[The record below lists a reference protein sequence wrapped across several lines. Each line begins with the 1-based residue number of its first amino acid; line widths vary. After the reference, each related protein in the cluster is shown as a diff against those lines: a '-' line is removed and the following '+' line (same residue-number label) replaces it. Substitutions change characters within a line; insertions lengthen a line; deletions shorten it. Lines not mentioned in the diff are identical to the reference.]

1 MRFASIGGRRVAYA
15 EYGDLRGR
23 PVLIIHG
30 AWGGPSST
38 LWTGPRLRWH
48 APTDG
53 LRLIWYDRR
62 CAGWSEYA
70 ETDFTLADLARDPV
84 GLLNHLNVKQA
95 AVIATSAGGPI
106 GLRLALDA
114 PEHVSA
120 LALLNT
126 GVALM
131 HPNPPLPRSAGVL
144 DRLATVRERLAMLNL
159 AERAGVHAAV
169 LAYESEWRTP
179 PQADLKEEEAE
190 EITLAAARRHRATA
204 LARLPQSELIRLAAG
219 ALRNMRAQRNADL
232 TPELERIAVPTLVVH
247 GDADTTIPI
256 EFGQHLVA
264 QIPAAKFLPL
274 PAQGHGLIRNK
285 DVQTVVT
292 QWLRER

>member
-1 MRFASIGGRRVAYA
+1 MRFASIGGHRVAYA
-15 EYGDLRGR
+15 EYGDPRGR

-62 CAGWSEYA
+62 CAGWSEYT
-70 ETDFTLADLARDPV
+70 ETDFTLADLARDAV
-84 GLLNHLNVKQA
+84 RLLDYLNIKQA

-114 PEHVSA
+114 PERVSA

-126 GVALM
+126 GAALM
-131 HPNPPLPRSAGVL
+131 HPSPPLPRSAGVL
-144 DRLATVRERLAMLNL
+144 DRLATVRERLAMLAL
-159 AERAGVHAAV
+159 AQHEGVRAAV

-179 PQADLKEEEAE
+179 PQASFEQEEEEAA
-190 EITLAAARRHRATA
+190 LAAARRHRATA
-204 LARLPQSELIRLAAG
+204 LTRLPQTDLIRLAAG

-256 EFGQHLVA
+256 EFGQHLA
-264 QIPAAKFLPL
+264 AKIPTAKFLPL
-274 PAQGHGLIRNK
+274 PAHSHGLIWNANA
-285 DVQTVVT
+285 QTLLT
-292 QWLRER
+292 EWLRATL